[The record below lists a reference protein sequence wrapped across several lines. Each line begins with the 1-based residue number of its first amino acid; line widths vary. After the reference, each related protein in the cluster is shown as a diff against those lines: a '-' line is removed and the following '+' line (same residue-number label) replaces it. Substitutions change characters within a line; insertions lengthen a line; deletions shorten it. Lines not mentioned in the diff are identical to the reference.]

1 MSSWIIYHNPK
12 CSKSREALVLLQAQA
27 IDAKVIEYLKEPL
40 SESELLELQ
49 IKLGTEA
56 SALVRTK
63 EDDYQAAPF
72 DVTSVDLVAKKLAAN
87 PRLME
92 RPVVV
97 KGAVAVIG
105 RPVENLNK
113 LLS

>member
-12 CSKSREALVLLQAQA
+12 CSKSREALALLQAQS
-27 IDAKVIEYLKEPL
+27 IDAKVVEYLQEPL

-49 IKLGTEA
+49 HKLGTEA

-63 EDDYQAAPF
+63 EEEYQTAPF
-72 DVTSVDLVAKKLAAN
+72 DVTSAELVAKKLAAN
-87 PRLME
+87 PKLME

-97 KGAVAVIG
+97 KGSVAVIG
-105 RPVENLNK
+105 RPTENLNK